1 MKNKW
6 WFGILASLAAGILL
20 AAPSARAQFEIDPDH
35 FDSPNIVPFD
45 RSKTKA
51 NSEAV
56 AATVRYEGR
65 VRLPYSVQCN
75 GRRLRPGKYAISL
88 RANGK
93 VGQVTLS
100 RKDQTM
106 DIGGVVRKQA
116 RRAGSD
122 ALFVEPNRGVRK
134 LSEIQIAQL
143 DLILS
148 ASDSRPERIDR
159 FILTEFTH
167 KKVRLRPAPDSRNSL
182 SLVSPDQQ
190 PRIHEEPKGA
200 AYDEFK
206 SND

>member
-1 MKNKW
+1 MKSKW
-6 WFGILASLAAGILL
+6 WIGIVASLAVGILL

-35 FDSPNIVPFD
+35 FESPSMSPFD
-45 RSKTKA
+45 QSKTKA
-51 NSEAV
+51 NSEAA
-56 AATVRYEGR
+56 AATVRYERR
-65 VRLPYSVQCN
+65 VRLPYSVQGN
-75 GRRLRPGKYAISL
+75 GRRLRPGEYAISL
-88 RANGK
+88 RSDGK

-100 RKDQTM
+100 RKDETM
-106 DIGGVVRKQA
+106 NIGGVVQKQA

-122 ALFVEPNRGVRK
+122 LLFVELNRGVRK

-182 SLVSPDQQ
+182 SLVFP
-190 PRIHEEPKGA
+190 E
-200 AYDEFK
+200 
-206 SND
+206 